1 MTKCDKLFRRDVM
14 EVWWNG
20 LTTMEQILYCIAIP
34 STLILLLQTIL
45 IFCGFDHDGGMNVSD
60 TSGID
65 FDMDVS
71 HDISFDSDVSDIN
84 IGDTSPVSD
93 VGSMHFFTV
102 QGVVAFLCIFG
113 WSSIIILHGSGKSSL
128 AIVIGMVFGIGAMFL
143 VAKIL
148 QLSSR
153 MTQSGTLNLH
163 NALGEVG
170 RVYLT
175 VPAKGEGTGKV
186 NITVQGSFL
195 EFDALNNTEEPIKT
209 GEAVR
214 VIDIE
219 GDCIIV
225 EKE

>member
-1 MTKCDKLFRRDVM
+1 M

-34 STLILLLQTIL
+34 STLILVLQTIL
-45 IFCGFDHDGGMNVSD
+45 VFCGFDHDGGMNVSD

-65 FDMDVS
+65 FDMDIS
-71 HDISFDSDVSDIN
+71 HDIAIDADVSDLSM
-84 IGDTSPVSD
+84 GDHSPVSD

-102 QGVVAFLCIFG
+102 QGIVAFLCIFG
-113 WSSIIILHGSGKSSL
+113 WSSIIILHGSGKGSL
-128 AIVIGMVFGIGAMFL
+128 AIVVGMVFGIAAMFV

-148 QLSSR
+148 QLSSH

-175 VPAKGEGTGKV
+175 VPPKGAGTGKV

-195 EFDALNNTEEPIKT
+195 ECDALNSTDEPIKT
-209 GEAVR
+209 GESVR
-214 VIDIE
+214 IIDIE
-219 GDCIIV
+219 GDCVIV